1 MDLRILAAMPAPGL
15 AEIHTFAVK
24 PASSESAPKGRAPI
38 ALPGLV
44 SEPRAGWQRVSGPQ

>member
-15 AEIHTFAVK
+15 AESLNTFAVK
-24 PASSESAPKGRAPI
+24 PASSESAPKGRAPT

-44 SEPRAGWQRVSGPQ
+44 SEP